1 MTDPFSSLADL
12 SWHTVTVRLQN
23 TRDTSQSEHPLFIF
37 DAVFKWAASR
47 CGIKNNG
54 EDFCFHPVAHLPF
67 KIRKGKIY
75 TLCIIFPKIET
86 DRIYRFVEALVDHL
100 ENPYNN
106 FKLIEASSPQFRNLG
121 ILYQE
126 HSDLSGIEE
135 VCLEFLTPFPF
146 KPKYKQLRWLIDLD
160 IFFSLFTGRVKR
172 YFGLD
177 LLTTADSWHGVRL
190 LPYYWESKDKA
201 EHEPKSNSGKQ
212 QILGFLGPLYLRGD
226 IDSVLPLL
234 LICSEIHCGNKFTVG
249 SGYYQIKRNR
259 PFFDLKLRNNRYF
272 KSAMEKIEANS
283 DIACEIAETVLDRDG
298 FFDSLH
304 DRVLTGCIESRPAK
318 GFYKDKR
325 RGGKRLIATLAPE
338 DYLVHKFLH
347 FLLAKCMDRMFEDA
361 SVGYRIG
368 RSREEA
374 ARMIREACAEGF
386 CHVLESD
393 IVSLYDN
400 IDWEI
405 LTEKLRRHLPL
416 ADTLTLDLLI
426 HSFKI
431 PLEVEGNPM
440 TRTMGIIQ
448 GSPLSP
454 ILSNLYLDS
463 FDEEMEAR
471 GFRLIRYADDFII
484 LTRSAE
490 DAKHAEVEMRQSL
503 ADLRL
508 QPKEEKT
515 RIAPI
520 DTGFAFLGLSFGP
533 DFDEGYVSAA
543 NLEKTLFIR
552 SQFVFVGLDYDSI
565 IIRKD
570 KQLIGR
576 FPIRQVAEVVIF
588 GNNTISASVAR
599 RCVEEKIPISFCT
612 PSGRYLSTL
621 RPDSQQHFLVAGQH
635 LLRHSKL
642 DASEMITIAARIV
655 TAKIHNYLAWLR
667 ERWPEESRDIRHQ
680 IEEML
685 AAISKASSIEAIR
698 GFEGLAARNIFPF
711 VNQLCKDPAFH
722 CRNRL
727 KRERNDS
734 YNSLLDFAYS
744 LLFTRL
750 NVLLRGRG
758 LNPYLG
764 ILHSHRDHYE
774 SLVCDLQEPFRCRI
788 DRFVIKV
795 LNLEVIKAQDF
806 SVDEKGRHNL
816 NSKAIGIFL
825 EHFEREMLTQ
835 LRGDGGNLMQLL
847 RAQVH
852 TISEWVAERDGLRF
866 YTAKD

>member
-1 MTDPFSSLADL
+1 MIDPFSSLADL
-12 SWHTVTVRLQN
+12 TWHTVTVRLRN
-23 TRDTSQSEHPLFIF
+23 TRNVFQSEHPLFIF
-37 DAVFKWAASR
+37 DAVFKWAAGR
-47 CGIKNNG
+47 CGLRSG
-54 EDFCFHPVAHLPF
+54 DDFFFHPHVHLASRIHKGETYSLDLVFPRSVADSVVQF
-67 KIRKGKIY
+67 S
-75 TLCIIFPKIET
+75 
-86 DRIYRFVEALVDHL
+86 EALACHL
-100 ENPYNN
+100 ENPANN
-106 FKLIEASSPQFRNLG
+106 FTLVEKSSPRLRHLG
-121 ILYQE
+121 LLRQE
-126 HSDLSGIEE
+126 HGDLSGLEE
-135 VCLEFLTPFPF
+135 VCLEFLTPVPF
-146 KPKYKQLRWLIDLD
+146 KPKHDKRRWLVDRD
-160 IFFSLFTGRVKR
+160 NFFNLLTNRIRR
-172 YFGLD
+172 YFD
-177 LLTTADSWHGVRL
+177 LELTEAAASWQAIRL
-190 LPYYWESKDKA
+190 LPYYWEFEQARHESKST
-201 EHEPKSNSGKQ
+201 P
-212 QILGFLGPLYLRGD
+212 GFQYAAGTVGPLYLRGD
-226 IDSVLPLL
+226 IDLVLSLL
-234 LICSEIHCGNKFTVG
+234 LVCSELHCGKSSAAGMGF
-249 SGYYQIKRNR
+249 YEIKRSR
-259 PFFDLKLRNNRYF
+259 PFFDLMVADHQFFR
-272 KSAMEKIEANS
+272 SAMDNIELNS

-298 FFDSLH
+298 FFDGLH

-361 SVGYRIG
+361 SVGYRPG

-374 ARMIREACAEGF
+374 AKMIREACAEGF

-393 IVSLYDN
+393 IVSFYDN
-400 IDWEI
+400 IDWDI

-431 PLEVEGNPM
+431 PLEAEGSPM
-440 TRTMGIIQ
+440 ARTMGIIQ

-490 DAKHAEVEMRQSL
+490 EAKHAEVEMRQSL

-533 DFDEGYVSAA
+533 DLDEGYVSAA

-552 SQFVFVGLDYDSI
+552 SQFVFIGLDYDSI

-852 TISEWVAERDGLRF
+852 TISEWVADRDGLRF